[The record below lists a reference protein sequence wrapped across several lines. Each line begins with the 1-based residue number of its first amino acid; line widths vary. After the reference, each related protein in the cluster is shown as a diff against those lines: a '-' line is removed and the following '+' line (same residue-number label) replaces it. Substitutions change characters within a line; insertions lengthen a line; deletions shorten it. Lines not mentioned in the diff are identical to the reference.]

1 MKCVY
6 STTKLV
12 NAKVVDIFLGNKVVL
27 TSFSFYIYL
36 IHVEWKSN
44 GLYKTVYIVPF
55 LAYVFTAYQ
64 NRVYLFGGLCT
75 LFYFGSIA

>member
-1 MKCVY
+1 MY
-6 STTKLV
+6 
-12 NAKVVDIFLGNKVVL
+12 NAKVVEALLGNKVVL
-27 TSFSFYIYL
+27 ISFSFYIYL